1 MKDIGESPIRNGLGK
16 KYAFFREGSGTVG
29 RLSVWNMPAESGEIL
44 MLGRLGAVEYY
55 MIVLEMNS
63 TDPAEYRFYAEKLS
77 RTRFKS
83 VKTR

>member
-1 MKDIGESPIRNGLGK
+1 
-16 KYAFFREGSGTVG
+16 
-29 RLSVWNMPAESGEIL
+29 MPAESGEIL